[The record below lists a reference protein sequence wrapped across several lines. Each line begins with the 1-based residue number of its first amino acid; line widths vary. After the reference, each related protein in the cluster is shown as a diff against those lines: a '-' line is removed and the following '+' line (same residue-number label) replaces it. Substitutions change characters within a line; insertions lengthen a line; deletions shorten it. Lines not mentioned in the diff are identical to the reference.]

1 MIGRLST
8 DHEPLTARKMHV
20 WEYSVRALTASTSKE
35 LVRDLQ
41 RLFSAPCTCVEHLWG
56 DTGAF
61 EPRAVGARTRWA
73 AFTHAALANSR
84 LQLGLPSAALP
95 TRDTRLVYVSRSST
109 RRVVNE
115 AALLRVI
122 FQLAPFARSVQLETM
137 TVAEQMIAIA
147 SSHIFVAGH
156 GAALA
161 WLPFLA
167 GAQERVACIEIVI
180 PHHPTT
186 YKSRSMYSR
195 IAVAMAMHYQFIS
208 TKFANDTKCPGA
220 KKKERASLKCDN
232 EARVVEAG
240 SAASTG
246 LHHS

>member
-1 MIGRLST
+1 M
-8 DHEPLTARKMHV
+8 
-20 WEYSVRALTASTSKE
+20 
-35 LVRDLQ
+35 
-41 RLFSAPCTCVEHLWG
+41 
-56 DTGAF
+56 
-61 EPRAVGARTRWA
+61 
-73 AFTHAALANSR
+73 
-84 LQLGLPSAALP
+84 
-95 TRDTRLVYVSRSST
+95 
-109 RRVVNE
+109 NE

-167 GAQERVACIEIVI
+167 GAQEQAACIEIVI

-208 TKFANDTKCPGA
+208 TKFAYDTKCPGA
-220 KKKERASLKCDN
+220 KKKERAILKCDN
-232 EARVVEAG
+232 EARVVEVPAG
-240 SAASTG
+240 RAASTG
-246 LHHS
+246 FHQS